1 MAPLSDPINIEYA
14 YGLINL
20 QKYYN
25 MLTRAIK
32 QDFVLNWLNNDLG
45 APTILYSRNERIL
58 KNNVT
63 LKKA

>member
-1 MAPLSDPINIEYA
+1 
-14 YGLINL
+14 
-20 QKYYN
+20 

-32 QDFVLNWLNNDLG
+32 QDFVFNWLNNDLG

-63 LKKA
+63 LKKAQARFLIMVSMYNTFYKITN